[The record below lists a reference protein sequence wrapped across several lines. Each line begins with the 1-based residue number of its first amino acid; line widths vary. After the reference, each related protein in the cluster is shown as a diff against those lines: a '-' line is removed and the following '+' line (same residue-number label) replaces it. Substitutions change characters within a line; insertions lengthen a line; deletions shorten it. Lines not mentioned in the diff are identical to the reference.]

1 MNDFDAAAPVA
12 LRGTAQR
19 NPRHWI
25 TVAAVLIVL
34 AGAAL
39 WYLLHSKD
47 SGSGP
52 SAGPTGPAGT
62 RSAGANRAPSVGV
75 ATARLGDI
83 QVFQNGLGTVV
94 PRNVVTVHTR
104 VDGELLRVLFKEG
117 QLVKVGDLLAEL
129 DPRPFQVVLTQAE
142 GTMARDAALLKNAQ
156 IDLARY
162 KTLFAQDSVS
172 QQQLDTQAALVR
184 QYEVTVEADRGQVDS
199 AKLSLIYTRVTSP
212 LTGRVG
218 LRQVDPGNIVH
229 AADTNGLVV
238 ITQVQPTTVV
248 FAVPETR
255 LTQIVPRLYAGGSL
269 TVEAWDRDN
278 KTKLATGVL
287 FATDNQI
294 DTTTGTVKLRAEFNN
309 ENYLLFPNEFVNA
322 RALIEV
328 RHGATVIPPAA
339 VQVGSSGSF
348 VYVVQPDR
356 TVVVRPVTPGP
367 VDGNLMAIDN
377 GLSPGD
383 VVVID
388 GTDRLRDGI
397 KVQTVARDAGAA
409 PAPSPS
415 KGPAPDAAGH
425 RHRRPGTGADQPSGG

>member
-1 MNDFDAAAPVA
+1 M
-12 LRGTAQR
+12 
-19 NPRHWI
+19 
-25 TVAAVLIVL
+25 
-34 AGAAL
+34 
-39 WYLLHSKD
+39 
-47 SGSGP
+47 
-52 SAGPTGPAGT
+52 
-62 RSAGANRAPSVGV
+62 
-75 ATARLGDI
+75 
-83 QVFQNGLGTVV
+83 
-94 PRNVVTVHTR
+94 
-104 VDGELLRVLFKEG
+104 
-117 QLVKVGDLLAEL
+117 
-129 DPRPFQVVLTQAE
+129 
-142 GTMARDAALLKNAQ
+142 
-156 IDLARY
+156 
-162 KTLFAQDSVS
+162 
-172 QQQLDTQAALVR
+172 R
-184 QYEVTVEADRGQVDS
+184 QYEGTVEADRGQVDS

-409 PAPSPS
+409 RRPLQAKAPRRMRLATVIAGRALGPISRAADEPVTPVHHAAGGDLAADGRAIFYRGIVAYRLLPVSALPEVDYPTIQVVTLYPGASPDVMTS
-415 KGPAPDAAGH
+415 SVTAPLETPVRPDARA
-425 RHRRPGTGADQPSGG
+425 

>member
-1 MNDFDAAAPVA
+1 V
-12 LRGTAQR
+12 TA
-19 NPRHWI
+19 
-25 TVAAVLIVL
+25 
-34 AGAAL
+34 
-39 WYLLHSKD
+39 
-47 SGSGP
+47 
-52 SAGPTGPAGT
+52 
-62 RSAGANRAPSVGV
+62 
-75 ATARLGDI
+75 
-83 QVFQNGLGTVV
+83 
-94 PRNVVTVHTR
+94 R
-104 VDGELLRVLFKEG
+104 VDGQLDKIGFTEG
-117 QLVKVGDLLAEL
+117 QMVHKGDLLAQI
-129 DPRPFQVVLTQAE
+129 DPRPNQAAYDQALATKAKDE
-142 GTMARDAALLKNAQ
+142 AQLANGKRDLERYILLQ
-156 IDLARY
+156 PHDLASKQTVDTQRA
-162 KTLFAQDSVS
+162 TVDQLTAQLKVD
-172 QQQLDTQAALVR
+172 QALIDNARTQLD
-184 QYEVTVEADRGQVDS
+184 
-199 AKLSLIYTRVTSP
+199 YTRIVSP
-212 LTGRVG
+212 IDGRTGIR
-218 LRQVDPGNIVH
+218 LIDPGNIVH